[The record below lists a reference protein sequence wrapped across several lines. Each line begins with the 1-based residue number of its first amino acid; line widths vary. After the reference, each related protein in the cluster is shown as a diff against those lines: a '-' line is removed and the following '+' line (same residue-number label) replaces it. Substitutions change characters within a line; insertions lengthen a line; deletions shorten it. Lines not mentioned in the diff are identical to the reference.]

1 MSKTHWK
8 QLVNMDYLGA
18 YALPDGNDLTLT
30 ISKVVKE
37 VVTGNSGRKEQ
48 CMVMYFKEPD
58 YKPMIL
64 NRTNAKSIQA
74 LVKTQ
79 EYPQGSPMIEDW
91 IGHKVTLYGSTTRFG
106 GDVVECLRIRPTV
119 ADTSRTYYCEK
130 CGSEVKGTATITVEQ
145 LVAGSKKK
153 FGKVLC
159 MDCAMAEGK
168 KNEAVQT
175 D

>member
-30 ISKVVKE
+30 IDKVVKE

-48 CMVMYFKEPD
+48 CMVMYFKEQN

-74 LVKTQ
+74 LT
-79 EYPQGSPMIEDW
+79 GSAFVEDW
-91 IGHKVTLYGSTTRFG
+91 AGHRITLYGSTTRFG

-119 ADTSRTYYCEK
+119 METAKTYYCER
-130 CGSEVKGTATITVEQ
+130 CGSELKGTATYTAEQ
-145 LVAGSKKK
+145 LAAGSKKK
-153 FGKVLC
+153 FGKILC
-159 MDCAMAEGK
+159 VDCATAEGK
-168 KNEAVQT
+168 QNE
-175 D
+175 DL

>member
-30 ISKVVKE
+30 IDKVVKE

-48 CMVMYFKEPD
+48 CMVMYFKED

-74 LVKTQ
+74 LT
-79 EYPQGSPMIEDW
+79 GSAYVEEW
-91 IGHKVTLYGSTTRFG
+91 VGHKVTLYGSTTRFG

-119 ADTSRTYYCEK
+119 METAKTYFCEN
-130 CGSEVKGTATITVEQ
+130 CGAEIKGTAKFTAEQ
-145 LVAGSKKK
+145 LVTGSMKK
-153 FGKVLC
+153 FGKKLC
-159 MDCAMAEGK
+159 VECAMAEGK
-168 KNEAVQT
+168 KNEQV
-175 D
+175 

>member
-30 ISKVVKE
+30 IDKVVRE

-48 CMVMYFKEPD
+48 CMVMYFREPN

-64 NRTNAKSIQA
+64 NRTNSKSIQA
-74 LVKTQ
+74 LV
-79 EYPQGSPMIEDW
+79 GSPYVEDW
-91 IGHKVTLYGSTTRFG
+91 AGHRITLYASTTRFG

-119 ADTSRTYYCEK
+119 MEQSTKYYCEN

-145 LVAGSKKK
+145 LVAGSRKK
-153 FGKVLC
+153 FNKVLC
-159 MDCAMAEGK
+159 MDCAMAESERAK
-168 KNEAVQT
+168 QNEAV
-175 D
+175 

>member
-37 VVTGNSGRKEQ
+37 LVTGASGRKEQ
-48 CMVMYFKEPD
+48 CMVMYFKEPN

-64 NRTNAKSIQA
+64 NRTNSKSIQA
-74 LVKTQ
+74 LT
-79 EYPQGSPMIEDW
+79 GSPYVEDW
-91 IGHKVTLYGSTTRFG
+91 VGQKITLFASTTRFG

-119 ADTSRTYYCEK
+119 TETVKTYICEN
-130 CGSEVKGTATITVEQ
+130 CGAEIKGTATVSLDQ
-145 LVAGSKKK
+145 LVAGSMKK
-153 FGKVLC
+153 FGKALC
-159 MDCAMAEGK
+159 MECAMKEGK
-168 KNEAVQT
+168 K
-175 D
+175 

>member
-30 ISKVVKE
+30 IQKVTKE
-37 VVTGNSGRKEQ
+37 LVTGNSGRKEQ
-48 CMVMYFKEPD
+48 CMVMYFKEPN

-64 NRTNAKSIQA
+64 NRTNSKSIQT
-74 LVKTQ
+74 LV
-79 EYPQGSPMIEDW
+79 GSPYVEDW
-91 IGHKVTLYGSTTRFG
+91 AGHKVTLYGSTTRFG

-119 ADTSRTYYCEK
+119 TENATVYYCEN
-130 CGSEVKGTATITVEQ
+130 CGNEVKGTPTFTVEQ

-153 FGKVLC
+153 FGKTLC
-159 MDCAMAEGK
+159 MDCALAESEK
-168 KNEAVQT
+168 VKQNEKTV
-175 D
+175 

>member
-8 QLVNMDYLGA
+8 QLVNMDYIGA

-30 ISKVVKE
+30 ISKVAKE

-48 CMVMYFKEPD
+48 CMVMYFKEPN

-74 LVKTQ
+74 LV
-79 EYPQGSPMIEDW
+79 GSAFVEDW
-91 IGHKVTLYGSTTRFG
+91 VGHKVTLYASTTRFG

-119 ADTSRTYYCEK
+119 SEQTTAIFCEN
-130 CGSEVKGTATITVEQ
+130 CGQEIKGASGFTAEQ
-145 LVAGSKKK
+145 IVAGSVKK
-153 FGKVLC
+153 FGKKLC
-159 MDCAMAEGK
+159 VDCAMAESDK
-168 KNEAVQT
+168 AKAEKAE
-175 D
+175 

>member
-30 ISKVVKE
+30 IDKVVRE

-48 CMVMYFKEPD
+48 CMVMYFKESN

-74 LVKTQ
+74 LT
-79 EYPQGSPMIEDW
+79 GSAFVEDW
-91 IGHKVTLYGSTTRFG
+91 VGHKITLYGSTTRFG

-119 ADTSRTYYCEK
+119 IDTSKTYYCEN

-145 LVAGSKKK
+145 LVAGSQKK
-153 FGKVLC
+153 FGKTLC
-159 MDCAMAEGK
+159 MDCAMAESEK
-168 KNEAVQT
+168 VKQNEPV
-175 D
+175 